1 MSKTLAVISVLGLL
15 LCGVFLGLAR
25 AIGGDQIFH
34 DPRALEGL
42 RPLIDMATRKEW
54 RWAGGDTLAMDA
66 PMTVRY
72 RPQGRPN
79 VSVTG
84 PADAIEHVRF
94 NAGRISAD
102 RAVPASA
109 KGKVEAVV
117 SGIAI
122 RKFVVNSSENLELGE
137 IDQDTLDIH
146 INGNGRVRGN
156 GKVRTLSLVLS
167 GSGQADL
174 GALSV
179 GDAKVS
185 ILGSGMATLSPH
197 GKVQVFMAGSGRVAL
212 LTKPASVERQ
222 MVGSGAIIEGPD
234 TAQPP
239 ISPAAPSAPMTMP
252 APMAVPMPMAV
263 QAPVSVRSDGSIVSG
278 DTVVVN
284 GSQNIDL
291 GHVDQPRLS
300 ITLASSGEIKGEG
313 KVDELTVR
321 ALSSGRAHLGKLS
334 ARKVTVF
341 LAGSADVTIA
351 PTAEAQI
358 SILGSGN
365 VHLTTKPPVITRSIV
380 GSGHIITDEK

>member
-1 MSKTLAVISVLGLL
+1 MSKTLAIIAAVGLL
-15 LCGVFLGLAR
+15 LCVGFLGLAR
-25 AIGGDQIFH
+25 AIGGDQVFH
-34 DPRALEGL
+34 DPRSLEGI

-72 RPQGRPN
+72 QPQGKPN

-84 PADAIEHVRF
+84 PAEVIEHVRF

-109 KGKVEAVV
+109 KGRMEAVV

-122 RKFVVNSSENLELGE
+122 RKFVVNSSENLELGQ
-137 IDQDTLDIH
+137 IDQDALDIH
-146 INGNGRVRGN
+146 INGNGHVRGT
-156 GKVRTLSLVLS
+156 GKVRALSLVLS

-197 GKVQVFMAGSGRVAL
+197 GRVEALMAGSGRLAL
-212 LTKPASVERQ
+212 LTKPKSIDRKI
-222 MVGSGAIIEGPD
+222 VGTGTIIEGPD
-234 TAQPP
+234 SAQPP
-239 ISPAAPSAPMTMP
+239 IPPVPPVTP
-252 APMAVPMPMAV
+252 APVAMPRPMPM
-263 QAPVSVRSDGSIVSG
+263 PMSVRSDGSVISG
-278 DTVVVN
+278 DTVAVN
-284 GSQNIDL
+284 GSENIDL
-291 GHVDQPRLS
+291 GHVDQPRLTV
-300 ITLASSGEIKGEG
+300 TLAASGEVTGEG
-313 KVDELTVR
+313 RVDELTVR
-321 ALSSGRAHLGKLS
+321 ALSSGRAHLGKLA

-341 LAGSADVTIA
+341 LAGSADVTVA
-351 PTAEAQI
+351 PVAEAQI

-365 VHLTTKPPVITRSIV
+365 VHLTTKPPIISRSIV
-380 GSGHIITDEK
+380 GSGRIITDEK

>member
-25 AIGGDQIFH
+25 AIGGDQVFH
-34 DPRALEGL
+34 DPRALEGI

-66 PMTVRY
+66 PMTVHY

-102 RAVPASA
+102 SAVPASA
-109 KGKVEAVV
+109 KNKVEAVV

-122 RKFVVNSSENLELGE
+122 RKFVVNGGENLELGQ
-137 IDQDTLDIH
+137 IDQDALDIH
-146 INGNGRVRGN
+146 INGDGRVRGD
-156 GKVRTLSLVLS
+156 GKVRALNLVIS

-174 GALSV
+174 GALSA

-197 GKVQVFMAGSGRVAL
+197 GKVQVFMAGSGRLAL
-212 LTKPASVERQ
+212 LTKPASVERKIL
-222 MVGSGAIIEGPD
+222 GSGAIIEGPD
-234 TAQPP
+234 AAQLPIPP
-239 ISPAAPSAPMTMP
+239 APPGAPIAMP
-252 APMAVPMPMAV
+252 APIAV
-263 QAPVSVRSDGSIVSG
+263 QAPVSIRSDGSIVSG

-291 GHVDQPRLS
+291 GHIDQPKLTV
-300 ITLASSGEIKGEG
+300 TLASSGEITGEG
-313 KVDELTVR
+313 KVDQLTVR
-321 ALSSGRAHLGKLS
+321 ALSSGRAHLGKLV
-334 ARKVTVF
+334 ARKVMVI

-365 VHLTTKPPVITRSIV
+365 VHLMTRPPVIGRNIV
-380 GSGHIITDEK
+380 GSGRIIEGP

>member
-1 MSKTLAVISVLGLL
+1 MSKTLAAISVLGLL

-25 AIGGDQIFH
+25 AIGGDQVFH
-34 DPRALEGL
+34 DPRALEGV

-66 PMTVRY
+66 PMTVHY

-102 RAVPASA
+102 RGVPASA
-109 KGKVEAVV
+109 RGKVEAVV

-137 IDQDTLDIH
+137 IDQDALDIH

-156 GKVRTLSLVLS
+156 GKVRALSLVLS

-197 GKVQVFMAGSGRVAL
+197 GRVQVFMAGSGRVAL

-222 MVGSGAIIEGPD
+222 MVGSGTIIEGPD
-234 TAQPP
+234 AAQPP
-239 ISPAAPSAPMTMP
+239 IPPAPSAPMAMP
-252 APMAVPMPMAV
+252 APIAVPMPMAV
-263 QAPVSVRSDGSIVSG
+263 QRPVSVRSDGSIVSG

-291 GHVDQPRLS
+291 GHVDQPKLTV
-300 ITLASSGEIKGEG
+300 TLASSGEITGEG
-313 KVDELTVR
+313 KVDELIVR
-321 ALSSGRAHLGKLS
+321 ALSSGRAHLGKLV
-334 ARKVTVF
+334 ARKVTVM

-365 VHLTTKPPVITRSIV
+365 VRLMSRPPVISRNIV
-380 GSGHIITDEK
+380 GSGRIIDGP